1 MKKRYIIKEFGI
13 GETYN
18 DILEEEYFKNELE
31 NVELGHKILMCL
43 PRNGENYYVNPKFI
57 SNVKVREVVDQGGC

>member
-1 MKKRYIIKEFGI
+1 MKKRYIIIEFGI

-18 DILEEEYFKNELE
+18 EVVEEDYFENELR
-31 NVELGHKILMCL
+31 NVELGNTILMCL

-57 SNVKVREVVDQGGC
+57 ANVEVREVEE

>member
-1 MKKRYIIKEFGI
+1 MKKRYIITEFGI

-18 DILEEEYFKNELE
+18 EVVEEDYFENELR
-31 NVELGHKILMCL
+31 NVELGNTILMRL

-57 SNVKVREVVDQGGC
+57 ANVEVREVEE